1 MGKIYYYIHH
11 GFASVFSQTSR
22 HFNSVDNVN
31 SKYNPVIPHLSAL
44 MGIILKKKKKPLTL
58 TGKKQKVASCFYFSN
73 YF

>member
-1 MGKIYYYIHH
+1 MEKIYYYIHQ

-44 MGIILKKKKKPLTL
+44 MGIILKKKQTHIDR
-58 TGKKQKVASCFYFSN
+58 QKAKSSFLFL
-73 YF
+73 F